1 MKYLG
6 FDLGASSGKMML
18 GELKDGILRTEILHR
33 FPNRQI
39 CAANTMYWDVL
50 NIYSNLKMSILKA
63 ADKLG
68 ADELSVGIDSFCNDF
83 GLLDKQGRLI
93 NQVYCYRDERVKQ
106 KEKEIYKKVP
116 KRKLYMQTGNQIASF
131 NTVMQMAAMVEE
143 ENEYLLN
150 QCSHALLI
158 PDLLGYFLTGEM
170 QTEYT
175 LASVT
180 QMMDWK
186 TNAWHYGIMKQL
198 GIREDIFPEIVPTG
212 TITGKVYG
220 DWNQELRYKNIQV
233 VSVCGH
239 DTASVI
245 VALPTTKGKVAY
257 ISSGTWSIIGTEVD
271 EPILTEETFY
281 HNIAFE
287 GGIDYRYRMIKNVM
301 GLWILQEC
309 QNDYARCIKKECS
322 YSFVQQEAENVREC
336 RYLIDPDDDS
346 FYMPGNMLDKVKKF
360 CKRTGQGQPEEFGEI
375 MRIVLES
382 LALKYRY
389 VLEKMEEILGYQFEK
404 IYILG
409 GGGKN
414 QLLNQFTANACK
426 KCVCVGDYE
435 AGLVGNLIVQMRS
448 HGEIKNLEEGRAIIK
463 DSFDMLEF
471 IPEKETLWEEK
482 YSRFKELLKL

>member
-18 GELKDGILRTEILHR
+18 GELEDGVLRTEIVHR

-39 CAANTMYWDVL
+39 CAANTMYWDIL
-50 NIYSNLKMSILKA
+50 NIYLNLKKGISKA
-63 ADKLG
+63 ADKLR

-93 NQVYCYRDERVKQ
+93 NQVYCYRDERAKQ
-106 KEKEIYKKVP
+106 KENEIYKKIS
-116 KRKLYMQTGNQIASF
+116 KRKFYMQTGNQIASF

-143 ENEYLLN
+143 ENGYLLD

-186 TNAWHYGIMKQL
+186 TKDWHQWIMKQI
-198 GIREDIFPEIVPTG
+198 GIREDIFPGIVPTG
-212 TITGKVYG
+212 TMVGKIYG
-220 DWNQELRYKNIQV
+220 NWNPELQYKNIRV

-245 VALPTTKGKVAY
+245 AALPTTKEKVAY
-257 ISSGTWSIIGTEVD
+257 ISSGTWSVIGTEVE
-271 EPILTEETFY
+271 EPILTDETFY

-309 QNDYARCIKKECS
+309 QNDYERRIKKECS
-322 YSFVQQEAENVREC
+322 YSFVRQEAENVREC
-336 RYLIDPDDDS
+336 QWVIDPDDES
-346 FYMPGNMLDKVKKF
+346 FYMPGNMLDKVKEF
-360 CKRTGQGQPEEFGEI
+360 CKKTGQGEPEEFGEI
-375 MRIVLES
+375 VRIVLES

-389 VLEKMEEILGYQFEK
+389 VLEKMEEILGYQFEE
-404 IYILG
+404 IYVLG

-414 QLLNQFTANACK
+414 VLLNQFTANACQK
-426 KCVCVGDYE
+426 NVCVGAYE

-448 HGEIKNLEEGRAIIK
+448 YGEIKNLEEGRSIIK
-463 DSFDMLEF
+463 NSFDIVEF
-471 IPEKETLWEEK
+471 IPEKEALWEEK